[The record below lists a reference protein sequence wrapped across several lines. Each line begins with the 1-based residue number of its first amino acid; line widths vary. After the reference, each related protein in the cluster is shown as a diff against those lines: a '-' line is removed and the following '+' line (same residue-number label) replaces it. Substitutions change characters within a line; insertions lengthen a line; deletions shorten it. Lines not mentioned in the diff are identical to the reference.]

1 MGLSELVHTSK
12 WKAFMAKLYGW
23 GAAVVIVGALF
34 KIQHYPGAGL
44 FLAIGLLT
52 EATIFFFSAFEPL
65 KEEPDWK
72 LVYPQLDPN
81 YTGPGF
87 EGITVGNMGGGYIGG
102 GAGGSTEGV
111 SYGGGYAGG
120 GVGGGVGGG
129 TGLTQFDK
137 MMSNA
142 GITPELFERLSDGLK
157 KLSDTTAHLN
167 SLSDMALTTN
177 EYTGTIRKA
186 NESLMNLSQSYLQT
200 AKAMSDTSS
209 AYQVIG
215 ESSKNIETGGKT
227 YQEKLE
233 SLNKNLSALNA
244 VYELQLRGAN
254 DHVKNSEVIH
264 KDIEGMMKNLSD
276 SAGDT
281 IKYRDQVSKLN
292 ENLSAL
298 NNVYGNML
306 AAMNVK

>member
-23 GAAVVIVGALF
+23 GASVVIVGALF

-65 KEEPDWK
+65 KEDPDWK
-72 LVYPQLDPN
+72 MVYPQLDPN

-87 EGITVGNMGGGYIGG
+87 EGLTVGGGGGGIGG
-102 GAGGSTEGV
+102 GGGFTE
-111 SYGGGYAGG
+111 
-120 GVGGGVGGG
+120 
-129 TGLTQFDK
+129 FDK
-137 MMSNA
+137 MLSNA
-142 GITPELFERLSDGLK
+142 GITPELFDRLSQGLK
-157 KLSDTTAHLN
+157 KLSDTTTNLN
-167 SLSDMALTTN
+167 SLGDLSLTTN
-177 EYTGTIRKA
+177 EYAGTIKKA
-186 NESLMNLSQSYLQT
+186 NESLMNLSQSYVQS
-200 AKAMSDTSS
+200 AKVITDSNTV
-209 AYQVIG
+209 YQNLS
-215 ESSKNIETGGKT
+215 ESSKTIEVGGKT

-254 DHVKNSEVIH
+254 DHVKNSEAIY
-264 KDIEGMMKNLSD
+264 KDIQGMMKDLSG

-281 IKYRDQVSKLN
+281 QKYREQVTKLN